1 MSKKNHPQPKIANFN
16 TSPVES
22 RVINTLTQTAVETSA
37 RLGIAYDARVVARD
51 LTVCHLNI
59 AALDLEGMATI
70 ANTDEMVLDVI
81 GIHLN
86 IDRHQ
91 LTLKNGFTP
100 KWVVR

>member
-1 MSKKNHPQPKIANFN
+1 MAKKDRPVPKIANFN
-16 TSPVES
+16 TSPAES
-22 RVINTLTQTAVETSA
+22 RVINTLAQTAVETSA
-37 RLGIAYDARVVARD
+37 RLGIAYDARTVERD

-59 AALDLEGMATI
+59 TTLDLEGMTTI

>member
-1 MSKKNHPQPKIANFN
+1 MAKKDHPKPKIANFN
-16 TSPVES
+16 TSPTEE
-22 RVINTLTQTAVETSA
+22 RVINILTQTAVETSA

-70 ANTDEMVLDVI
+70 ANPDELVLDVI

-86 IDRHQ
+86 IDRQQ
-91 LTLKNGFTP
+91 LTLKNGFSP
-100 KWVVR
+100 KWRVR

>member
-1 MSKKNHPQPKIANFN
+1 MPKQKHPPKIANFN

-22 RVINTLTQTAVETSA
+22 RVIAALTQTAVETSQ
-37 RLGIAYDARVVARD
+37 RLGIAYDARTVERD

-59 AALDLEGMATI
+59 TALDLEGMATI
-70 ANTDEMVLDVI
+70 AGTDEVVLDVI

-100 KWVVR
+100 KWRNHA